1 MSILNA
7 IARPHVCLARFFA
20 AAAVLVL
27 LTASPARAI
36 DIKVVKSPGGITAW
50 LIEDATVPL
59 MSMQFLF
66 RGGSVLDP
74 EGKTGLA
81 ELVSGVLD
89 EGAGPYSSA
98 QFQRRLEDNS
108 ISLRFNATLE
118 SFGGSLKALNENRD
132 EAIELLRLAL
142 TAPRF
147 DNEPVA
153 RVKSQMLAEVKRR
166 AERPRNIA
174 GRAWNKAIFIDHP
187 YGRDTDGTKTSI
199 PAITQ
204 DDLRQFVKTRLGR
217 DNLIVGVVG
226 DVSPA
231 QLVPLLDRAFGDL
244 PAKAASYTVLPAKVV
259 GAGKVIVV
267 ERNIPQTVVIFGQ
280 AGLRR
285 DDPDYYVASVM
296 NYIMGGGGLTSRLAD
311 EIREKR
317 GLAYSVYTRLT
328 SYDNAGLIV
337 GQVATQ
343 NARVAQSLELIRAEW
358 TRMATMPVSQKEL
371 DDAKSYLTGSY
382 FTRLNS
388 TRRIA
393 GLLVGIQFDNLGI
406 DYLKRRNDLIN
417 VVTVSDIQRVARRL
431 LKPDALTV
439 VMVGKPKGITARP

>member
-1 MSILNA
+1 MSKLNA
-7 IARPHVCLARFFA
+7 FARPHVYLARFFA
-20 AAAVLVL
+20 AALVLVL
-27 LTASPARAI
+27 LMASPARAI
-36 DIKVVKSPGGITAW
+36 DIQVVKTPGGITAW

-74 EGKTGLA
+74 AGKTGLA

-89 EGAGPYSSA
+89 EGAGAYDSA

-108 ISLRFNATLE
+108 ISLRFNAVLE
-118 SFGGSLKALNENRD
+118 SFGGSLKALTENRN

-147 DNEPVA
+147 DSEPVA
-153 RVKSQMLAEVKRR
+153 RVKGQMLAQVKRR

-174 GRAWNKAIFIDHP
+174 GRAWSQATFADHP
-187 YGRDTDGTKTSI
+187 YGRDTDGTKTTI
-199 PAITQ
+199 PAITV

-217 DNLIVGVVG
+217 DNLIIGVVG
-226 DVSPA
+226 DIAPA
-231 QLVPLLDRAFGDL
+231 QLAPLLDRAFGAL
-244 PAKAASYTVLPAKVV
+244 PAKAAAYTVPPAKVV

-280 AGLRR
+280 AGIRR

-296 NYIMGGGGLTSRLAD
+296 NYILGGGGLTSRLGD

-317 GLAYSVYTRLT
+317 GLAYSVYTRLE
-328 SYDNAGLIV
+328 SYNKAGLII
-337 GQVATQ
+337 GEVATQ
-343 NARVAQSLELIRAEW
+343 NTRVAKSLELIRAEW
-358 TRMATMPVSQKEL
+358 TRMATTPVSLKEL
-371 DDAKSYLTGSY
+371 EDAKSYLTGSY

-388 TRRIA
+388 TGRIA

-406 DYLKRRNDLIN
+406 DYLKRRNGLIN
-417 VVTVSDIQRVARRL
+417 VVTISDIERVARRL
-431 LKPDALTV
+431 LKSEALTV
-439 VMVGKPKGITARP
+439 VMVGKPRGITAQP